1 MKRLLNKRF
10 LLRELVHG
18 RRHGLLFILCVALS
32 LTTMTALN
40 GFKGG
45 VNRSLFEDARE
56 LHGGD
61 IILHSHY
68 PFSPALRSEVDKLV
82 EEKRVAAVKTHRFYS
97 VVMGAGGDAT
107 DATLL
112 SEIKIVDEGFP
123 LYGRVELASGEPLRT
138 VLKSGTTVVA
148 EDVLKR
154 LDLQVGDFLKVGK
167 EELRIA
173 DTVLYESDSPVNI
186 LNFGPRVFVSDADL
200 EAVDLVRTGS
210 RVHYEVL
217 LRVAQ
222 ESDLAEIYSQLQ
234 SKVLVGQERVETFRD
249 AGSRVKRFFDNLLF
263 FLSLISIFTLLLAGL
278 GMQSCLTALVRQ
290 KEKTIA
296 VTRTVGATSGFLYRH
311 YLVLVLLQGL
321 AGAVLGV
328 GLGVVIGLYLPTLFE
343 GLLPVQGE
351 TAISF
356 TDLGEGLLL
365 GFVVVLLFTFL
376 PLYRLRNIKPV
387 AIFRSDKN
395 ASGRDMVFYLVVA
408 AGIALITLLVIR
420 QLEDRFTGLMFMG
433 GILVLITAIAVAA
446 HLLMKSATA
455 LKIRALSMRQAL
467 RSMTRAGNATRS
479 IIVTLASALTLL
491 FAIYLVEHNLQS
503 AYVESYPEDAPNL
516 FCIDIQ
522 PDQREG
528 FSAFFE
534 EEPELFPIIRARLIA
549 INGEQIRRE
558 EELKKKSDNFAR
570 EFNLTYREY
579 LLEDEV
585 LSRGEEL
592 FTSNKD
598 GGVDLQV
605 SILDTVTEMG
615 DIGLGDIL
623 LFNIQGVELE
633 ARVTSVRSRTKS
645 MLYPFFYFVF
655 PGEYLKEAPQ
665 TFFSAVQ
672 VDQEEIAGLQ
682 RRILRQ
688 YPNISFI
695 NVSKAAEDIGVLM
708 EKLTAIVNFFASFSL
723 LAGGLILVS
732 SILATR
738 LARTREAV
746 YYKILGGKKGFVYTV
761 FIWEN
766 GLIGLFSAAVALV
779 LAHCGSWALCHYLFD
794 IPYDPDFVASVLLAL
809 MTVVV
814 VILTGFLSSLNIV
827 GQKPARFLWENGNG

>member
-1 MKRLLNKRF
+1 MKMLLNRRF
-10 LLRELVHG
+10 LLRELIHG

-61 IILHSHY
+61 LILHSHY
-68 PFSPALRSEVDKLV
+68 PFSSSLRSEVDKLV
-82 EEKRVAAVKTHRFYS
+82 EEGKIVAAATHRFYS
-97 VVMGAGGDAT
+97 VVLGGPQDR
-107 DATLL
+107 TLL
-112 SEIKIVDEGFP
+112 TEIKIVDDSFP
-123 LYGRVELASGEPLRT
+123 LYGRIELASARPLST
-138 VLKSGTTVVA
+138 VLQSGTTVVA
-148 EDVLKR
+148 DDVLKR
-154 LDLQVGDFLKVGK
+154 LDLQVGDSLKVGK
-167 EELRIA
+167 ENLRIV

-186 LNFGPRVFVSDADL
+186 LNFGPRVFVSAADL

-210 RVHYEVL
+210 RVQFEIL
-217 LRVAQ
+217 LQVI
-222 ESDLAEIYSQLQ
+222 EEKDLAEIYTHLQ
-234 SKVLVGQERVETFRD
+234 SKVLPEQERVETFRD

-296 VTRTVGATSGFLYRH
+296 VTRTVGATSAFLYRH
-311 YLVLVLLQGL
+311 YLILVLLQGL
-321 AGAVLGV
+321 VGALLGV
-328 GLGVVIGLYLPTLFE
+328 GLGIALGSYLPTLFE
-343 GLLPVQGE
+343 GLLPIQGE
-351 TAISF
+351 TGISF
-356 TDLGEGLLL
+356 ADLGEGLLL

-376 PLYRLRNIKPV
+376 PLHRLRNIKPV
-387 AIFRSDKN
+387 AIFRSDRQGPAK
-395 ASGRDMVFYLVVA
+395 DIVFYVVVA

-420 QLEDRFTGLMFMG
+420 QLEDRLIGLAFMG
-433 GILVLITAIAVAA
+433 GIIVLITVITLAA
-446 HLLMKSATA
+446 HLLIKSAVV
-455 LKIRALSMRQAL
+455 LKIRSLSLRQAV

-491 FAIYLVEHNLQS
+491 FAIYLVEHNLQG
-503 AYVESYPEDAPNL
+503 AYIESYPEGAPNL

-528 FSAFFE
+528 FSSFFE
-534 EEPELFPIIRARLIA
+534 EQPELFPIIRARLVA
-549 INGEQIRRE
+549 INGEPVRRE

-570 EFNLTYREY
+570 EFNLTYRDY
-579 LLEDEV
+579 LLDDEV
-585 LSRGEEL
+585 LSRGESL
-592 FTSNKD
+592 FLRNND
-598 GGVDLQV
+598 GEIALQV

-615 DIGLGDIL
+615 DVGMNDIL

-633 ARVTSVRSRTKS
+633 AQVTSVRSRTKS

-655 PGEYLKEAPQ
+655 PGQYLEEAPQ

-672 VDQEEIAGLQ
+672 VDKNEIAALQ
-682 RRILRQ
+682 SRILQ
-688 YPNISFI
+688 KYPNISFI
-695 NVSKAAEDIGVLM
+695 NVSKAAEDIGVLLV
-708 EKLTAIVNFFASFSL
+708 KLTAIINFFASFSL
-723 LAGGLILVS
+723 LAGGLILIS

-746 YYKILGGKKGFVYTV
+746 YYKILGGRKRFVYQV

-766 GLIGLFSAAVALV
+766 GLIGLFSAGVALF
-779 LAHCGSWALCHYLFD
+779 LAHCGSWALCRYLFD
-794 IPYDPDFVASVLLAL
+794 ISYDPDFFASLTLAA

-814 VILTGFLSSLNIV
+814 VILTGFISSLNIV

>member
-1 MKRLLNKRF
+1 MKKLLNRRF
-10 LLRELVHG
+10 LLRELIHG

-68 PFSPALRSEVDKLV
+68 PFSSSLRSEVEKLA
-82 EEKRVAAVKTHRFYS
+82 EEGKVVAATTHRFYS
-97 VVMGAGGDAT
+97 VVLGGSQDR
-107 DATLL
+107 TLL
-112 SEIKIVDEGFP
+112 TEIKIVGNTFP
-123 LYGRVELASGEPLRT
+123 LYGRIELASARPLNA
-138 VLKSGTTVVA
+138 VLQSGTTVVA
-148 EDVLKR
+148 DDVLKR
-154 LDLQVGDFLKVGK
+154 LDLQVGDILQVGK
-167 EELRIA
+167 ENLRIV

-186 LNFGPRVFVSDADL
+186 LNFGPRVFISAADL

-210 RVHYEVL
+210 RVHYEIL
-217 LRVAQ
+217 LQVKD
-222 ESDLAEIYSQLQ
+222 EKDLAGIYAHLQ
-234 SKVLVGQERVETFRD
+234 SKVLPGQERVETFRD

-296 VTRTVGATSGFLYRH
+296 VTRTVGATSAFLYRH

-321 AGAVLGV
+321 VGALLGV
-328 GLGVVIGLYLPTLFE
+328 GLGIALGSYLPTLFE
-343 GLLPVQGE
+343 GLLPIQGE

-356 TDLGEGLLL
+356 ADLGEGLLL

-376 PLYRLRNIKPV
+376 PLHRLRNIKPV
-387 AIFRSDKN
+387 AIFRSDKQGS
-395 ASGRDMVFYLVVA
+395 AKDIVFYVVVA

-420 QLEDRFTGLMFMG
+420 QLEDKLIGLAFMG
-433 GILVLITAIAVAA
+433 GIVVLITVITFAA
-446 HLLMKSATA
+446 HLLIKSAVM
-455 LKIRALSMRQAL
+455 LKIRNLSLRQAV

-491 FAIYLVEHNLQS
+491 FAIYLVENNLQG
-503 AYVESYPEDAPNL
+503 AYIESYPEGAPNL

-534 EEPELFPIIRARLIA
+534 EQPELFPIIRARLVA
-549 INGEQIRRE
+549 INGEPVERE
-558 EELKKKSDNFAR
+558 EELKKKGDNFAR
-570 EFNLTYREY
+570 EFNLTYRDY

-585 LSRGEEL
+585 LSRGESL
-592 FTSNKD
+592 FLQNRD
-598 GGVDLQV
+598 GEVALQV

-615 DIGLGDIL
+615 DVGMNDIL
-623 LFNIQGVELE
+623 LFNIQGVEVE

-655 PGEYLKEAPQ
+655 PGTYLEEAPQ

-672 VDQEEIAGLQ
+672 VDKSEIAALQ
-682 RRILRQ
+682 SRILQ
-688 YPNISFI
+688 KYPNISFI
-695 NVSKAAEDIGVLM
+695 NVSKAVEDIGVLL
-708 EKLTAIVNFFASFSL
+708 EKLTAIINFFASFSL

-746 YYKILGGKKGFVYTV
+746 YYKILGGRKRFVYQV
-761 FIWEN
+761 FVWEN
-766 GLIGLFSAAVALV
+766 GLIGLFSAGVALL

-794 IPYDPDFVASVLLAL
+794 ISYDPDFFASLTLAA

-814 VILTGFLSSLNIV
+814 VILTGFVSSLNIV

>member
-1 MKRLLNKRF
+1 MKKLLNRRF
-10 LLRELVHG
+10 LLRELIHG

-68 PFSPALRSEVDKLV
+68 PFSSSLRSAVEKLV
-82 EEKRVAAVKTHRFYS
+82 EENRAVAASTHRFYS
-97 VVMGAGGDAT
+97 VVLGGPEDG
-107 DATLL
+107 TLL
-112 SEIKIVDEGFP
+112 SEIKIVDDNFP
-123 LYGRVELASGEPLRT
+123 LYGRIELASTRPLRT
-138 VLKSGTTVVA
+138 ALQSGTTVVA
-148 EDVLKR
+148 GDVLQR
-154 LDLQVGDFLKVGK
+154 LGLQTGDILQVGK
-167 EELRIA
+167 EKLRIV

-186 LNFGPRVFVSDADL
+186 LNFGPRVFVSEADL

-210 RVHYEVL
+210 RVHYEIL
-217 LRVAQ
+217 LQVQ
-222 ESDLAEIYSQLQ
+222 DEKDLAEIYAHLQ
-234 SKVLVGQERVETFRD
+234 SLVLPGQERVETFRD

-296 VTRTVGATSGFLYRH
+296 VTRTVGATSAFLYRH
-311 YLVLVLLQGL
+311 YLILVLLQGL
-321 AGAVLGV
+321 VGALLGV
-328 GLGVVIGLYLPTLFE
+328 GLGIGIGSYLPTLFE
-343 GLLPVQGE
+343 GLLPIQGE

-356 TDLGEGLLL
+356 ADLGEGLLL

-376 PLYRLRNIKPV
+376 PLHRLRNIKPV
-387 AIFRSDKN
+387 AIFRSDKQGP
-395 ASGRDMVFYLVVA
+395 ARDIVFYVVVA

-420 QLEDRFTGLMFMG
+420 QLEDRLIGLAFMG
-433 GILVLITAIAVAA
+433 GIIALITVITLAA
-446 HLLMKSATA
+446 HLLTTSVTA
-455 LKIRALSMRQAL
+455 LQIRCLSLRQAV

-491 FAIYLVEHNLQS
+491 FAIYLVEHNLQG
-503 AYVESYPEDAPNL
+503 AYIESYPEGAPNL

-528 FSAFFE
+528 FSAFFAE
-534 EEPELFPIIRARLIA
+534 QPELFPIIRARLTA
-549 INGEQIRRE
+549 INGEPVERE
-558 EELKKKSDNFAR
+558 EELQKKGDNFAR
-570 EFNLTYREY
+570 EFNLTYRDY
-579 LLEDEV
+579 LLDDEV
-585 LSRGEEL
+585 LSRGESL
-592 FTSNKD
+592 FRSNKD
-598 GGVDLQV
+598 GAVDLQV

-615 DIGLGDIL
+615 DVGMNDIL

-655 PGEYLKEAPQ
+655 PGNYLEEAPQ

-672 VDQEEIAGLQ
+672 VDKNEIAGLQ
-682 RRILRQ
+682 SKILQ
-688 YPNISFI
+688 KYPNISFI

-708 EKLTAIVNFFASFSL
+708 EKLTAIINFFASFSL
-723 LAGGLILVS
+723 LAGGLILIS

-746 YYKILGGKKGFVYTV
+746 YYKILGGRKRFVYKV

-766 GLIGLFSAAVALV
+766 GLIGLFSAGVALL
-779 LAHCGSWALCHYLFD
+779 LAHCGSWALCRYLFD
-794 IPYDPDFVASVLLAL
+794 ISYDPDFFASLILAA

-814 VILTGFLSSLNIV
+814 VIVTGLVSSLNIV